1 MKTETEAAAPFTLD
15 PANEV
20 HARALSRLESETIA
34 WFTSIRPDGMPHAV
48 PVWFLWRDEEV
59 LIMSEPA
66 TAKVR
71 NLRGNDRTLVH
82 LESGE
87 DGEQLTVLQGIAT
100 IDAEPSVAWLESI
113 GEEYGRKYAAGLAGL
128 ELTPRTMA
136 DRYSCLIRL
145 RPTRLIAW

>member
-1 MKTETEAAAPFTLD
+1 VKTETEAAAPFTLD

-34 WFTSIRPDGMPHAV
+34 WFTSIRSDGMPHAV

-71 NLRGNDRTLVH
+71 NLRGNDRALVH

>member
-1 MKTETEAAAPFTLD
+1 VKTETEAAAPFTLD

-71 NLRGNDRTLVH
+71 NLRGNDRALVH

-100 IDAEPSVAWLESI
+100 IDADPSSAWLESI